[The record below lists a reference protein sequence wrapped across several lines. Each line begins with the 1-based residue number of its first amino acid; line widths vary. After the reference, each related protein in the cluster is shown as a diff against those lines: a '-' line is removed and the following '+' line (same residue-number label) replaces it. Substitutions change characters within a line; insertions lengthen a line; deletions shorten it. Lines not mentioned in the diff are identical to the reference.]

1 VIFALEWR
9 IALRARRLFLLNAG
23 IPLLLVAP
31 LALGG
36 APDVHAAVVYT
47 VLFAFFGT
55 FGSAIPLV
63 RDVDSGLFGRIVRT
77 GLPTRR
83 VLAERLAAHTL
94 LDVLQLLPGLVLI
107 LAAAGTGAG
116 AALRTLLAALAVLLA
131 ANTLGIWVASAG
143 RSIAEA
149 ALFATILSL
158 FGLHLGGVFRAPAG
172 GVLAGIAHVLPF
184 GHLHA
189 AMREALGIGGAEA
202 SIGVALAGALVASGA
217 TVALA
222 EPLVRRLTRH
232 TAR

>member
-1 VIFALEWR
+1 MILALEWR
-9 IALRARRLFLLNAG
+9 IAMRSRRLFFLNVG

-63 RDVDSGLFGRIVRT
+63 RDADSGLFGRIART
-77 GLPTRR
+77 GLPARR
-83 VLAERLAAHTL
+83 ILAERLAAHTL
-94 LDVLQLLPGLVLI
+94 LDVLQLLPGLALI
-107 LAAAGTGAG
+107 LIIAGAG
-116 AALRTLLAALAVLLA
+116 PAASGRAVLAMLAVLLA
-131 ANTLGIWVASAG
+131 ANTLGVWVASAG

-158 FGLHLGGVFRAPAG
+158 FGLHLGGVFRAPRDGA
-172 GVLAGIAHVLPF
+172 LAGIAHVLPF

-189 AMREALGIGGAEA
+189 ALREALGIGGEA
-202 SIGVALAGALVASGA
+202 AIGVALASALVASIA

-222 EPLVRRLTRH
+222 EPLVRRM
-232 TAR
+232 ARGRTQ